1 MIEHPLE
8 AQTQYVQA
16 YLQLV
21 GQRHLELYKLFF
33 EHGIETLLTPLLGP
47 DVLSRSDHYSEIAAQ
62 GLLWFAQNKDYLDF
76 YDRYNIRVQVYGD
89 LRRYLPPAALEPIVA
104 AYTELAQRT
113 AAHSAHR
120 LFFGVCA
127 YDATETIADIS
138 AHFYQTHGSLPTKHQ
153 IVEAYYG
160 EYIDPLDLFIGFER
174 FSMFDVPLITSG
186 QEDLYFTVSPSL
198 YLEAETLRAI
208 LYDHLYAR
216 RINEDYSKLS
226 SEERQ
231 LLEEFYHV
239 NRRHVLGLGLKQ
251 SNGNFWYPLPQ
262 VTLPPELSQTPA
274 D

>member
-1 MIEHPLE
+1 MALLIQPH
-8 AQTQYVQA
+8 TQVS
-16 YLQLV
+16 
-21 GQRHLELYKLFF
+21 
-33 EHGIETLLTPLLGP
+33 P
-47 DVLSRSDHYSEIAAQ
+47 
-62 GLLWFAQNKDYLDF
+62 
-76 YDRYNIRVQVYGD
+76 RVSGRQQQFDGFMHAD
-89 LRRYLPPAALEPIVA
+89 ALEPTLA
-104 AYTELAQRT
+104 AYAELAQRT
-113 AAHSAHR
+113 ASHSSHR

-127 YDATETIADIS
+127 HDATETIAEIS
-138 AHFYQTHGSLPTKHQ
+138 ARFYQAHACLPTKRQ

-174 FSMFDVPLITSG
+174 LSMFDVPLIAIG

-226 SEERQ
+226 VEEGQ
-231 LLEEFYHV
+231 LLEEFYRL

-251 SNGNFWYPLPQ
+251 PNGNFWYPLPQ
-262 VTLPPELSQTPA
+262 VTLPPELSPSLS